1 MIIHVFA
8 DDVPVF
14 EVKNIFLEDTVCV
27 GKTIEDEPELLD
39 EGLVAGEVLY
49 DLLMSDAFGVLC
61 ASMLAIIFA
70 GLVFTVHCTHRCMH
84 DLGSVSYQIRQIED
98 CRSNLLDFFRLLAS
112 IRSEQQHILWP
123 HDVCKLG

>member
-39 EGLVAGEVLY
+39 EGLVAGEV
-49 DLLMSDAFGVLC
+49 
-61 ASMLAIIFA
+61 
-70 GLVFTVHCTHRCMH
+70 
-84 DLGSVSYQIRQIED
+84 
-98 CRSNLLDFFRLLAS
+98 
-112 IRSEQQHILWP
+112 
-123 HDVCKLG
+123 